1 MTSLQKHHYFSDF
14 YIKLWFFL
22 RKKSQN
28 QKIFLRN
35 NHYFSDF
42 FPTNSDLFT
51 IKTLNEKISKNAIY
65 SQLWSNASPNPKL
78 WKNCPHNI
86 GLYKPNQMFQI
97 CLWCTQILF
106 NKIEP
111 VEGQDLIKEIMI
123 LNRVSGSVW
132 KSVIRLRGLDEKDK
146 DVES

>member
-1 MTSLQKHHYFSDF
+1 MTSLQKNTILVLV
-14 YIKLWFFL
+14 IKLWFFREKITK
-22 RKKSQN
+22 RKK
-28 QKIFLRN
+28 FLRN

-65 SQLWSNASPNPKL
+65 SQLWSNAYPNPKL

-111 VEGQDLIKEIMI
+111 VEGQDLLKEIMI

-132 KSVIRLRGLDEKDK
+132 KSVIRLRGLDEKDR